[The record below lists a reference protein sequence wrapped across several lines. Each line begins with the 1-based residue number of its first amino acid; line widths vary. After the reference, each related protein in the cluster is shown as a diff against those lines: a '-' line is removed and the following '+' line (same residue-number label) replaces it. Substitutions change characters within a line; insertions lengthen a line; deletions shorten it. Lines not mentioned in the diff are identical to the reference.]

1 MTTSSIASREA
12 ARLMVGACLV
22 DAALDDIRHRLAV
35 LDAALTT
42 QELITLATELHEAHT
57 NAGPER
63 RHGVFFIVKILSGRD
78 VESVRRLR
86 RLRINGP
93 MHSVAESV
101 WAHHMRTAQVVF
113 EMTGKWP

>member
-1 MTTSSIASREA
+1 
-12 ARLMVGACLV
+12 MVGACLV
-22 DAALDDIRHRLAV
+22 DAGIDGIRHRLAI

-42 QELITLATELHEAHT
+42 QELITLSNELHEAHT

-63 RHGVFFIVKILSGRD
+63 RHGVFFILSILTGTD

-86 RLRINGP
+86 RLRISGP
-93 MHSVAESV
+93 MQRVADAV

-113 EMTGKWP
+113 EMTGKWPNK